1 VIAWK
6 ITAGETCT
14 HAEAD
19 RHALFSLR
27 TQSIG
32 GGFLHDA
39 DGCCVR
45 PLMCEYCGCQQ
56 IATIAELTRE
66 HDAAVELVGQI
77 KAALPDRRLDDV
89 AQSCQQIL
97 AILAPHTVVEEEGLF
112 PEMNDEFPD
121 HISVLRSEHR
131 EIEKVLGEAADGPP
145 DDPTW
150 PDRLVAVL
158 HLLREHILKEQD
170 GVFPAA
176 LAALDAGQWE
186 RIEALRAQISRAATT
201 SAANERDHP

>member
-1 VIAWK
+1 
-6 ITAGETCT
+6 
-14 HAEAD
+14 
-19 RHALFSLR
+19 
-27 TQSIG
+27 
-32 GGFLHDA
+32 
-39 DGCCVR
+39 
-45 PLMCEYCGCQQ
+45 MCEYCGCQQ

-66 HDAAVELVGQI
+66 HDAAVELVRQI